1 MLSKQKIKFL
11 NSLKMAKHRNTHKL
25 FIAEGNINVRDFIR
39 YGMKPTEL
47 YVTERWIER
56 NPEQLEGVDYVEV
69 SLNDL
74 KKCTALKNPSEV
86 LAVFDMPETNTDF
99 NVTNDELTLVLDD
112 IKDPGNFG
120 TIIRSADWFG
130 VRNIVCSNET
140 VDAYNPKVVQAS
152 MGSIARI
159 TISYCD
165 LTDWFSKIKED
176 INVFGAV
183 LNGQPL
189 NKSVGKGKGILII
202 GSEAHGISADIMKF
216 VNKPIT
222 IPHGR
227 GGGAESLNASIATAI
242 LLYAFVNG

>member
-47 YVTERWIER
+47 YVTDRWIER
-56 NPEQLEGVDYVEV
+56 NPEELEGIDYVEV
-69 SLNDL
+69 SLDEL
-74 KKCTALKNPSEV
+74 KKVTALKNPSEV
-86 LAVFDMPETNTDF
+86 LAVFAMPETDADF
-99 NVTNDELTLVLDD
+99 KVTNDELTLVLDD

-152 MGSIARI
+152 MGSIARVSV
-159 TISYCD
+159 SYTD
-165 LTDWFSKIKED
+165 LPEWLATHKG
-176 INVFGAV
+176 INIFGAV
-183 LNGQPL
+183 LNGKPL
-189 NKSVGKGKGILII
+189 KDAVQKGKGILII
-202 GSEAHGISADIMKF
+202 GSEAHGIGEEVMEF
-216 VNKPIT
+216 VNSPVT

-242 LLYAFVNG
+242 LLYAFFNV